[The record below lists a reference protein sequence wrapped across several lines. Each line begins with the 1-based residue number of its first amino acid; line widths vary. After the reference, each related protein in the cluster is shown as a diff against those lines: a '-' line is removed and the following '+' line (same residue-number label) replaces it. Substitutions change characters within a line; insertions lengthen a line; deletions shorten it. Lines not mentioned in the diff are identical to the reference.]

1 MARRKNT
8 KRNRIVEEGDIIK
21 VYPIV
26 KEGRKVDN
34 EQPFIF
40 DKEDISFIQDL
51 QVYLLEAG
59 DGYPITTRRNKEKKK
74 TDVIY
79 LHKAIMGQLGGKY
92 QVDHIDGNTHNNR
105 KSNLRVC
112 VDGDAPNQ
120 ANKPKKFY
128 NDEYVFNRRAGDIFI
143 MQCGN
148 GYFNNVQIP
157 YVKFS
162 ELLRDYYHIYDK
174 GLHNGLY
181 DVLKMHIATYQSIVD
196 QHKGNEPI
204 HNAATNTL
212 NYLQGKLDEA
222 KETFKRVNEYKQ
234 NYKLEAFK
242 TFEIDG
248 KAYIWLGDGLKE
260 SKDIADIS
268 EAIMKIEHV
277 PY

>member
-8 KRNRIVEEGDIIK
+8 KRNRIEEEGDIIK

-26 KEGRKVDN
+26 KEGRKVD
-34 EQPFIF
+34 ERPFIF
-40 DKEDISFIQDL
+40 DKEDRAYIEDL

-59 DGYPITTRRNKEKKK
+59 DGYPITTRRNKEKGK

-79 LHKAIMGQLGGKY
+79 LHKAIMGHLGGKY

-112 VDGDAPNQ
+112 VDEDAPNQ
-120 ANKPKKFY
+120 ANKPKAFY
-128 NDEYVFNRRAGDIFI
+128 NDEYVFNRRAGDIFV

-157 YVKFS
+157 YLKFG
-162 ELLRDYYHIYDK
+162 ELLRDYYYIYDN
-174 GLHNGLY
+174 GLHKGLY

-196 QHKGNEPI
+196 RHKNNEPI

-212 NYLQGKLDEA
+212 NYLQGKLNEA
-222 KETFKRVNEYKQ
+222 KETFKKVAEYK
-234 NYKLEAFK
+234 NNNKLEPFQS
-242 TFEIDG
+242 FEIDG
-248 KAYIWLGDGLKE
+248 KGYIWLGEDLKE
-260 SKDIADIS
+260 SKEIKDIS
-268 EAIMKIEHV
+268 DAIMKIE
-277 PY
+277 YKSY